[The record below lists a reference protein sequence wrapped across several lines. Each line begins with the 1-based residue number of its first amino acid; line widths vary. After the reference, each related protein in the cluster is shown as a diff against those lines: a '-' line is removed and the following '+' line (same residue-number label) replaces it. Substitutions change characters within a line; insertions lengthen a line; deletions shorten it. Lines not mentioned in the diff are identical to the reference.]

1 MLSLL
6 SIFVASVPDNVHG
19 AGVLA
24 YEDFMDKASER
35 VGNQEFIGLRWQDI
49 DMDNRTIN
57 INHGLV
63 RVKRHRGDPARRLG
77 VPLPKTAAG
86 VRIIPMMD
94 QVHDCFQRIY
104 EEQLVTGFNEAV
116 IERMSGFI
124 FKNANGDVLCE
135 QNLNSAIKRIVT
147 SYNMEEEVKAAREK
161 RKSMLLLRY

>member
-1 MLSLL
+1 
-6 SIFVASVPDNVHG
+6 
-19 AGVLA
+19 
-24 YEDFMDKASER
+24 
-35 VGNQEFIGLRWQDI
+35 
-49 DMDNRTIN
+49 
-57 INHGLV
+57 
-63 RVKRHRGDPARRLG
+63 
-77 VPLPKTAAG
+77 
-86 VRIIPMMD
+86 MMD